1 MSVSYRDLPV
11 RIIVSLVAAHFI
23 VSFGIDKSFFEF
35 LLLADYYRS
44 LAGSFA
50 IAFTLFTLVRTVTL
64 QLDRRFSWLEK
75 SLQRALMQVLFG
87 LVFIAVA
94 AFLLA
99 AVYFSFYGINILKTG
114 YLKYDFPVICLFILL
129 LNVYYF
135 AYYLVQQ
142 LRRKDEPATV
152 ITYTEVIVVNK
163 GTENVPVPVE
173 QIAYFYHEGDYNF
186 VRLFNGE
193 DFLIPQ
199 TLDEI
204 EQSLDPVDFF
214 RVNRQMIAQFDA
226 CKSFQNLE
234 NGKLE
239 LKPAPAF
246 KSQVVISQK
255 RAPEFKKWLGR
266 S

>member
-35 LLLADYYRS
+35 LLLADYYKS
-44 LAGSFA
+44 VAGSFA
-50 IAFTLFTLVRTVTL
+50 IAFALFTLVRTVTL

-142 LRRKDEPATV
+142 LRRKDEPAAAA
-152 ITYTEVIVVNK
+152 TYAEVIVVNK
-163 GTENVPVPVE
+163 GTDNVPVRVD
-173 QIAYFYHEGDYNF
+173 QIAYIFHEGQHNL
-186 VRLFNGE
+186 VRLNDGT
-193 DFLIPQ
+193 DFLFPQ
-199 TLDEI
+199 TLDDI
-204 EQSLDPVDFF
+204 EASLNPVDFF
-214 RVNRQMIAQFDA
+214 RINRQMIARFEA
-226 CKSFQNLE
+226 CKSFQNIE

-239 LKPAPAF
+239 LKPVPAF
-246 KSQVVISQK
+246 KSRVVISQK